1 MLLSMTGF
9 AGKTENFKIGKK
21 DEISL
26 SLDLKSINTRFFE
39 CSCRLPSALS
49 SLEIK
54 IIHNLKAKLFR
65 GRVYL
70 NIRILDTGVSLTKVT
85 PSTKLLEEY
94 LKGLNIIK
102 KQFGIKGEMTLSDV
116 LNLPNIFSSQNI
128 EVDKKTE
135 SSILRIIDQ
144 LADDL
149 IKSRA
154 AEGAELK
161 KDLDKRFA
169 LCTKSMAEI
178 KKRFKIFVKKHKD
191 EVKKLLIK
199 YQKNADEESKLR
211 LDELYSLLNKIDVNE
226 EIVRFESHLKNSKK
240 VLKDDRTEKG
250 KRLDFI
256 LQELLRESN
265 TILAK
270 CSDFNISKQA
280 VDIKVELEKIR
291 EQVQNIV

>member
-1 MLLSMTGF
+1 MTGF
-9 AGKTENFKIGKK
+9 ASKTESFKIGKDDK
-21 DEISL
+21 ISL
-26 SLDLKSINTRFFE
+26 SIDLKSINTRFFE
-39 CSCRLPSALS
+39 CSCRLPSILS

-54 IIHNLKAKLFR
+54 IIHSLKAKLFR

-70 NIRILDTGVSLTKVT
+70 NVRILETDGVLTKIS

-94 LKGLNIIK
+94 LRALDVIK
-102 KQFGIKGEMTLSDV
+102 KQFGIKGGVTLSDV
-116 LNLPNIFSSQNI
+116 LSLPNIFSAQSI

-135 SSILRIIDQ
+135 NSILKIIDK

-154 AEGAELK
+154 LEGAELK

-169 LCTKSMAEI
+169 ACTKSMTEI

-191 EVKKLLIK
+191 EVKKILIK

-211 LDELYSLLNKIDVNE
+211 LDELYSLLNKIDVHE

-270 CSDFNISKQA
+270 CSDFDISTQA

-291 EQVQNIV
+291 EQAQNIV